1 MLWTVAWQAPL
12 SMGFSRQ
19 EYGVGCQFL
28 LQGIFQTWWLKQHLL
43 HLLHWQMGSLPLALP
58 GKPKQRPKK
67 QHVCANTDQA
77 LHTHL
82 LISIRE
88 SVHYECLGRGTW
100 GQGTKLLNPA
110 FVNWSRDLQCN
121 ACKQPT
127 LKAFFSASAS
137 VKFEAMK
144 GGPMY
149 HKIMSSISD
158 HYQLNVQMGQAEMSP
173 DIAKHPLDRNHITQ
187 LRTPGLE
194 EQLLLYGDLVSKY
207 HFSVL
212 N

>member
-1 MLWTVAWQAPL
+1 
-12 SMGFSRQ
+12 
-19 EYGVGCQFL
+19 
-28 LQGIFQTWWLKQHLL
+28 
-43 HLLHWQMGSLPLALP
+43 
-58 GKPKQRPKK
+58 
-67 QHVCANTDQA
+67 
-77 LHTHL
+77 
-82 LISIRE
+82 
-88 SVHYECLGRGTW
+88 
-100 GQGTKLLNPA
+100 
-110 FVNWSRDLQCN
+110 
-121 ACKQPT
+121 
-127 LKAFFSASAS
+127 
-137 VKFEAMK
+137 MK